1 MKITFQRGMAVGM
14 TLLAYF
20 AAQAQSFGCAT
31 CFGQTDSPL
40 GKGLNWG
47 IFALLTVV
55 GAVLAGICSFFVF
68 IARRA
73 AQVHAEEAQ
82 PSTAPQT
89 DSTSST
95 TV

>member
-1 MKITFQRGMAVGM
+1 MKQTCQRALTFLVV
-14 TLLAYF
+14 LLAYF
-20 AAQAQSFGCAT
+20 ATQSQSFGCAT

-40 GKGLNWG
+40 GRGLNWG

-73 AQVHAEEAQ
+73 AQVQSEEAN
-82 PSTAPQT
+82 PSTAAQT